1 MYIEVITMQIK
12 EASEKWNISE
22 RRIRQLI
29 QDGRIEG
36 AEKIGTTW
44 NIPDDSNKP
53 VDKRYKDEIEF
64 KIDLSKDY
72 FKEVDE
78 KLAKLNSKRPLSKE
92 AGKSL
97 QDAIN
102 LEWTYNSNGIEGNT
116 LTLKET
122 KVVLEGITIGGKSVR
137 EHLEAINHENAIEYL
152 EDLLRD
158 KSELSEWNIKGL
170 HQLIL
175 KGIDDGNAGKYRND
189 NVIISGA
196 NHKLPDYIKVPE
208 LMEKLIINYE
218 IWNKYH
224 PIIRAS
230 LLHGELVKIHP
241 FIDGNGRTSRL
252 IMNMDLMKS
261 GYVPVII
268 KKENRLKYYEAL
280 DKAHTTGD
288 YTDFIKLVTE
298 AEKQMLVRYL
308 DVVGGKNVK

>member
-1 MYIEVITMQIK
+1 MNFMTIK
-12 EASEKWNISE
+12 EVSEKWNISE

-29 QDGRIEG
+29 QDGRILG
-36 AEKIGTTW
+36 AKKIGAAW
-44 NIPDDSNKP
+44 YIPNDAGKP
-53 VDKRYKDEIEF
+53 IDKRVKEEIEF
-64 KIDLSKDY
+64 KIDLPEDY

-78 KLAKLNSKRPLSKE
+78 KLSKLNSKRPLSKE
-92 AGKSL
+92 ATESL
-97 QDAIN
+97 QNAIN

-122 KVVLEGITIGGKSVR
+122 KVVLEGITIGGKSVK

-152 EDLLRD
+152 DGLTKD
-158 KSELSEWNIKGL
+158 KSEISEWNIKGL

-175 KGIDDGNAGKYRND
+175 KGIDDDNAGRYRNH

-196 NHKLPDYIKVPE
+196 KHRPPEYIKVPE
-208 LMEKLIINYE
+208 LMEKLMMNYDE
-218 IWNKYH
+218 WDKYH
-224 PIIRAS
+224 PIIRAA

-252 IMNMDLMKS
+252 IMNMDLMIS

-268 KKENRLKYYEAL
+268 KKDNRLKYYEAL

-288 YTDFIKLVTE
+288 YTDFVKIITE
-298 AEKQMLVRYL
+298 AENEMLDRYL
-308 DVVGGKNVK
+308 DVVGD

>member
-1 MYIEVITMQIK
+1 MNFMTIK
-12 EASEKWNISE
+12 EVSEKWNISE

-29 QDGRIEG
+29 QDGRILG
-36 AEKIGTTW
+36 AKKIGSAW
-44 NIPDDSNKP
+44 YIPNDAGKP
-53 VDKRYKDEIEF
+53 IDKRVKEEIEF
-64 KIDLSKDY
+64 KIDLPEDY

-78 KLAKLNSKRPLSKE
+78 KLTKLNSKRPLSKE
-92 AGKSL
+92 ATESL
-97 QDAIN
+97 QNAIN

-122 KVVLEGITIGGKSVR
+122 KVVLEGITIGGKSVK

-152 EDLLRD
+152 DGLTKD
-158 KSELSEWNIKGL
+158 KSEISEWNIKGL

-175 KGIDDGNAGKYRND
+175 KGIDDDNAGRYRNH

-196 NHKLPDYIKVPE
+196 KHRPPEYIKVPE
-208 LMEKLIINYE
+208 LMEKLMMNYDE
-218 IWNKYH
+218 WDKYH
-224 PIIRAS
+224 PIIRAA

-252 IMNMDLMKS
+252 IMNMDLMIS

-268 KKENRLKYYEAL
+268 KKDNRLKYYEAL

-288 YTDFIKLVTE
+288 YTDFVKIITE
-298 AEKQMLVRYL
+298 AENEMLDRYL
-308 DVVGGKNVK
+308 DVVGD

>member
-1 MYIEVITMQIK
+1 MNFMTIK
-12 EASEKWNISE
+12 EVSEKWDISE

-29 QDGRIEG
+29 QDGRILG
-36 AEKIGTTW
+36 AKKIGAAW
-44 NIPDDSNKP
+44 YIPNDAGKP
-53 VDKRYKDEIEF
+53 IDKRVKEEIEF
-64 KIDLSKDY
+64 KIDLPEDY

-78 KLAKLNSKRPLSKE
+78 KLSKLNSKRPLSKE
-92 AGKSL
+92 ATESL
-97 QDAIN
+97 QNAIN

-122 KVVLEGITIGGKSVR
+122 KVVLEGITIGGKSVK

-152 EDLLRD
+152 DGLTKD
-158 KSELSEWNIKGL
+158 KSEISEWNIKGL

-175 KGIDDGNAGKYRND
+175 KGIDDDNAGKYRNH

-196 NHKLPDYIKVPE
+196 KHRPPEYIKVPE
-208 LMEKLIINYE
+208 LMEKLMMNYDE
-218 IWNKYH
+218 WDKYH
-224 PIIRAS
+224 PIIRAA

-252 IMNMDLMKS
+252 IMNMDLMIS

-268 KKENRLKYYEAL
+268 KKDNRLKYYEAL

-288 YTDFIKLVTE
+288 YTDFVKIITE
-298 AEKQMLVRYL
+298 AENEMLDRYL
-308 DVVGGKNVK
+308 DVVGD

>member
-1 MYIEVITMQIK
+1 MLIK

-22 RRIRQLI
+22 RRIRRLI

-36 AEKIGTTW
+36 AEKIGTIW
-44 NIPDDSNKP
+44 NIPDDATKP
-53 VDKRYKDEIEF
+53 IDKRIKDEIEF
-64 KIDLSKDY
+64 KIDLPEDY
-72 FKEVDE
+72 FNKVDE

-92 AGKSL
+92 TIKTL

-137 EHLEAINHENAIEYL
+137 EHLEAVNHENAIEYL
-152 EDLLRD
+152 EELVKDQ
-158 KSELSEWNIKGL
+158 SEISEWNIKGL
-170 HQLIL
+170 HQLVL
-175 KGIDDGNAGKYRND
+175 KGIDDDNAGKYRNN

-196 NHKLPDYIKVPE
+196 KHRPPEYVKVPE

-218 IWNKYH
+218 DWDEYH
-224 PIIRAS
+224 PIIRAT

-241 FIDGNGRTSRL
+241 FIDGNGRLSRL
-252 IMNMDLMKS
+252 MMNMDLIKS

-268 KKENRLKYYEAL
+268 KKENRIKYYEAL
-280 DKAHTTGD
+280 DKAHTTGN
-288 YTDFIKLVTE
+288 YTDFVKLVTE
-298 AEKQMLVRYL
+298 AENKMLDRYL
-308 DVVGGKNVK
+308 EVVG

>member
-1 MYIEVITMQIK
+1 MQIR

-44 NIPDDSNKP
+44 NIPDDTSKP
-53 VDKRYKDEIEF
+53 VDKRIKELIEF
-64 KIDLSKDY
+64 KINISDDFFDDIDKKL
-72 FKEVDE
+72 E
-78 KLAKLNSKRPLSKE
+78 KLNNKRPLSKE
-92 AGKSL
+92 TVKSL
-97 QDAIN
+97 QETIN

-122 KVVLEGITIGGKSVR
+122 KVVLEGITIGGKSVV

-152 EDLLRD
+152 E
-158 KSELSEWNIKGL
+158 ELINAKTEITEWNIKNL

-175 KGIDDGNAGKYRND
+175 KGIDDDNAGKYRNQ
-189 NVIISGA
+189 NVTISGA
-196 NHKLPDYIKVPE
+196 SHIPPEYVVVPE
-208 LMEKLIINYE
+208 LMEKLIINLE
-218 IWNKYH
+218 DWDDYH
-224 PIIRAS
+224 PIIRAA

-252 IMNMDLMKS
+252 IMNMELMS
-261 GYVPVII
+261 CGYVPVII

-280 DKAHTTGD
+280 DKGHTTKD
-288 YTDFIKLVTE
+288 YTDFVKLVAE
-298 AEKQMLVRYL
+298 AENHMLDRYL
-308 DVVGGKNVK
+308 EVIGG

>member
-1 MYIEVITMQIK
+1 MLIK

-22 RRIRQLI
+22 RRIRRLI

-36 AEKIGTTW
+36 AEKIGTIW
-44 NIPDDSNKP
+44 NIPDDATKP
-53 VDKRYKDEIEF
+53 IDKRIKDEIEF
-64 KIDLSKDY
+64 KIDLPEDY

-92 AGKSL
+92 TIKTL

-137 EHLEAINHENAIEYL
+137 EHLEAVNHENAIEYL
-152 EDLLRD
+152 EELVKDQ
-158 KSELSEWNIKGL
+158 SEVSEWNIKGL

-175 KGIDDGNAGKYRND
+175 KGIDDANAGKYRNN

-196 NHKLPDYIKVPE
+196 KHRPPEYVKVPE

-218 IWNKYH
+218 DWDEYH
-224 PIIRAS
+224 PIIRAA

-241 FIDGNGRTSRL
+241 FIDGNGRLSRL
-252 IMNMDLMKS
+252 MMNMDLIKS

-268 KKENRLKYYEAL
+268 KKENRIKYYEAL

-288 YTDFIKLVTE
+288 YTDFVKLVTK
-298 AEKQMLVRYL
+298 AENKMLDRYL
-308 DVVGGKNVK
+308 EVI